1 VNFYDRRVA
10 TRQTTGTRAKDDDRT
25 KTCQILDSALGDGQL
40 SMEEHRQR
48 VAAATTAATLG
59 DLQSL
64 VGDLQTENAP
74 VQLPELKRQSRFKA
88 ANSDGAKRAWGYPLA
103 VTAVL
108 VVLGIAIGW
117 GLYGNSTSPLDF
129 TTDPGAK
136 PDGVVPVVLTPPKE
150 LQSLGGLSGLFEQMR
165 KKFGDT
171 TGYSLT
177 INPDDAYLQRSDP
190 RDDRRVLNYR
200 YQGGWGDPSEGTKSD
215 GQRVV
220 DLATFDL
227 PKVMALVKGA
237 PKTLEMGSQRIDDV
251 SINIDP
257 SRDPLTPDAVNI
269 RIAVDGEFGN
279 GTMELAPDGTVK
291 SITPVKSS

>member
-1 VNFYDRRVA
+1 VNFYDQRVA
-10 TRQTTGTRAKDDDRT
+10 TRQTAGTRAKDDDRT
-25 KTCQILDSALGDGQL
+25 RTCQILDGALGDGQL

-48 VAAATTAATLG
+48 VTAATTAATLG

-64 VGDLQTENAP
+64 VGDLQTEQA
-74 VQLPELKRQSRFKA
+74 LPELKKESRLRG
-88 ANSDGAKRAWGYPLA
+88 DGTKRAWGIPLA

-117 GLYGNSTSPLDF
+117 GLYGNSSSPLDF

-136 PDGVVPVVLTPPKE
+136 PDGVVPVVVTPPKE
-150 LQSLGGLSGLFEQMR
+150 LQSLGGLSGLFAQMR
-165 KKFGDT
+165 TKFGDT
-171 TGYSLT
+171 TGYSLS

-215 GQRVV
+215 SQRVV
-220 DLATFDL
+220 DLYNFDL
-227 PKVMALVKGA
+227 PKVMGLVKGA
-237 PKTLEMGSQRIDDV
+237 PQTLEMGSQRIDDV
-251 SINIDP
+251 TINLDP

-279 GTMELAPDGTVK
+279 GTMELAPDGTIK

>member
-1 VNFYDRRVA
+1 M
-10 TRQTTGTRAKDDDRT
+10 RQTAGTRAKDDDRT

-74 VQLPELKRQSRFKA
+74 VQLPELAKSRLGA
-88 ANSDGAKRAWGYPLA
+88 ARAKRAWGYTLA

-136 PDGVVPVVLTPPKE
+136 PDGVVPVVVTPPKE
-150 LQSLGGLSGLFEQMR
+150 LQSLGGLSGLFAQMR
-165 KKFGDT
+165 TKFGDT
-171 TGYSLT
+171 TGYSLS

-220 DLATFDL
+220 DLSNFEW

-237 PKTLEMGSQRIDDV
+237 PQTLEMGSQRIDDV

-279 GTMELAPDGTVK
+279 GTMELAPDGTIK

>member
-1 VNFYDRRVA
+1 MA
-10 TRQTTGTRAKDDDRT
+10 TRQTAGTRAKDDDRT
-25 KTCQILDSALGDGQL
+25 RTCQILDGALGDGQL

-64 VGDLQTENAP
+64 VGDLQTEQA
-74 VQLPELKRQSRFKA
+74 LPELKKESRLRA
-88 ANSDGAKRAWGYPLA
+88 DGTKRAWGIPLA

-136 PDGVVPVVLTPPKE
+136 PDGVVPVVVTPPKE
-150 LQSLGGLSGLFEQMR
+150 LQSLGGLSGLFAQMR
-165 KKFGDT
+165 TKFGDT
-171 TGYSLT
+171 TGYSLS
-177 INPDDAYLQRSDP
+177 INPDDAYLQRTDP

-220 DLATFDL
+220 DLSNFEW
-227 PKVMALVKGA
+227 PKVMGLVKGA
-237 PKTLEMGSQRIDDV
+237 PQTLEMGSQRIDDV
-251 SINIDP
+251 TINIDP

-279 GTMELAPDGTVK
+279 GTLELAPDGAIK
-291 SITPVKSS
+291 SITPVKTS

>member
-10 TRQTTGTRAKDDDRT
+10 TRQTAGTRAKDDDRT

-74 VQLPELKRQSRFKA
+74 VQLPDLKKSRLGSA
-88 ANSDGAKRAWGYPLA
+88 GANEGNRAWGYTLA

-117 GLYGNSTSPLDF
+117 GLYGNSSSPLDF

-136 PDGVVPVVLTPPKE
+136 PDGVVPVVITPPKE

-171 TGYSLT
+171 TGYSLS
-177 INPDDAYLQRSDP
+177 INPDVAYLQRSDP

-215 GQRVV
+215 GQRSV
-220 DLATFDL
+220 DLAKFDL

-237 PKTLEMGSQRIDDV
+237 PQTLNMGSQRIDDV

-269 RIAVDGEFGN
+269 RISVDGEFGN

-291 SITPVKSS
+291 AITPAKSS

>member
-10 TRQTTGTRAKDDDRT
+10 TRQTAGTRAKDDDRT

-40 SMEEHRQR
+40 SMDEHRQR

-74 VQLPELKRQSRFKA
+74 VQLPELTKSRLGA
-88 ANSDGAKRAWGYPLA
+88 ARAKRAWGYTLA
-103 VTAVL
+103 MTAVL
-108 VVLGIAIGW
+108 VVFGIAIGW

-136 PDGVVPVVLTPPKE
+136 PDGVVPVVVTPPKE

-177 INPDDAYLQRSDP
+177 INPADAYLQRSDP

-220 DLATFDL
+220 DLSTFEL
-227 PKVMALVKGA
+227 PTVMALVKGA
-237 PKTLEMGSQRIDDV
+237 PQTLDMGSQRIDDV

>member
-10 TRQTTGTRAKDDDRT
+10 TRQTAGTRAKDDDRT

-40 SMEEHRQR
+40 SMDEHRQR

-74 VQLPELKRQSRFKA
+74 VQLPELTKSRLGA
-88 ANSDGAKRAWGYPLA
+88 ARAKRAWGYTLA
-103 VTAVL
+103 MTAVL
-108 VVLGIAIGW
+108 VVFGIAIGW

-136 PDGVVPVVLTPPKE
+136 PDGVVPVVVTPPKE

-177 INPDDAYLQRSDP
+177 INPADAYLQRSDP

-220 DLATFDL
+220 DLSTFEL

-237 PKTLEMGSQRIDDV
+237 PQTLDMGSQRIDDV

>member
-1 VNFYDRRVA
+1 VA
-10 TRQTTGTRAKDDDRT
+10 TRQTAGTRAKDDDRT
-25 KTCQILDSALGDGQL
+25 KTCQILDGALGDGQL

-64 VGDLQTENAP
+64 VGDLQTED
-74 VQLPELKRQSRFKA
+74 VLPARLQESRKGA
-88 ANSDGAKRAWGYPLA
+88 AGGKRAWGFPLA

-136 PDGVVPVVLTPPKE
+136 PDGVVPIVNTPPTE

-171 TGYSLT
+171 NGYSLT
-177 INPDDAYLQRSDP
+177 IRPDRADLNRPDP
-190 RDDRRVLNYR
+190 RDDRRVLSYDYR
-200 YQGGWGDPSEGTKSD
+200 GGWGDPSSTTKSD
-215 GQRVV
+215 DDRVV
-220 DLATFDL
+220 DLAKFDF
-227 PKVMALVKGA
+227 PAIIGMAKGA
-237 PKTLEMGSQRIDDV
+237 PEILKLGSQNVTETRIDPE
-251 SINIDP
+251 P
-257 SRDPLTPDAVNI
+257 SKDPLDPDSLNI
-269 RIAVDGEFGN
+269 QIYVSGEVGSGYIQVAADGSCKVC
-279 GTMELAPDGTVK
+279 APAT
-291 SITPVKSS
+291 

>member
-1 VNFYDRRVA
+1 VNFYDQRVA
-10 TRQTTGTRAKDDDRT
+10 TRQTAGTRAKDDDRT
-25 KTCQILDSALGDGQL
+25 KTCQILDGALGDGQL

-64 VGDLQTENAP
+64 VGDLQTEQA
-74 VQLPELKRQSRFKA
+74 LPELKKESRLRA
-88 ANSDGAKRAWGYPLA
+88 DGAKRAWGYTLA

-136 PDGVVPVVLTPPKE
+136 PDGVVPVVVTPPKE
-150 LQSLGGLSGLFEQMR
+150 LQSLGGLSGLFAQMR
-165 KKFGDT
+165 TKFGDT
-171 TGYSLT
+171 IGYSLS
-177 INPDDAYLQRSDP
+177 INTDDAYLQRTDP

-215 GQRVV
+215 SQRVV
-220 DLATFDL
+220 DLANFDL

-237 PKTLEMGSQRIDDV
+237 PQTLEMGSQRIDGV

-257 SRDPLTPDAVNI
+257 SRDPLTPDAINI

-279 GTMELAPDGTVK
+279 ATMELAPDGAIK
-291 SITPVKSS
+291 SITPAKSS

>member
-1 VNFYDRRVA
+1 VA
-10 TRQTTGTRAKDDDRT
+10 TRQTAGTRAKDDDRT
-25 KTCQILDSALGDGQL
+25 RTCQILDGALGDGQL

-48 VAAATTAATLG
+48 VAAATIAATLG

-64 VGDLQTENAP
+64 VGDLQTEQA
-74 VQLPELKRQSRFKA
+74 LPELKKESRLRA
-88 ANSDGAKRAWGYPLA
+88 DGAKRAWGYTLA

-136 PDGVVPVVLTPPKE
+136 PDGVVPVVVTPPKE
-150 LQSLGGLSGLFEQMR
+150 LQSLGGLSGLFAQMR
-165 KKFGDT
+165 TKFGDT
-171 TGYSLT
+171 TGYSLS

-220 DLATFDL
+220 DLSNFEF
-227 PKVMALVKGA
+227 PKVMAKVKGA
-237 PKTLEMGSQRIDDV
+237 PQTLEMGSQRIDDV
-251 SINIDP
+251 TINIDP
-257 SRDPLTPDAVNI
+257 SRDPLTPDAINI

-291 SITPVKSS
+291 SITPAKSP

>member
-1 VNFYDRRVA
+1 VNFYDQRVA
-10 TRQTTGTRAKDDDRT
+10 TRQTAGTRAKDDDRT

-59 DLQSL
+59 DLQTL
-64 VGDLQTENAP
+64 VGDLQTE
-74 VQLPELKRQSRFKA
+74 QTLPELKKESRFRA
-88 ANSDGAKRAWGYPLA
+88 DGAKRAWGYPLA

-117 GLYGNSTSPLDF
+117 GLYGNSSSPLDF

-136 PDGVVPVVLTPPKE
+136 PDGVVPVVVTPPKE
-150 LQSLGGLSGLFEQMR
+150 LQSLGGLSGLFAQMR
-165 KKFGDT
+165 TKFGDA
-171 TGYSLT
+171 TGYSLS

-220 DLATFDL
+220 DLANFDW

-237 PKTLEMGSQRIDDV
+237 PRTLEMGSQRIDDV

-279 GTMELAPDGTVK
+279 GTMELAPDGTIK
-291 SITPVKSS
+291 SITPAKSS

>member
-1 VNFYDRRVA
+1 VNFYDQRVA
-10 TRQTTGTRAKDDDRT
+10 TRQTAGTRAKDDDRT
-25 KTCQILDSALGDGQL
+25 RTCQILDGALGDGQL

-64 VGDLQTENAP
+64 VGDLQTEQA
-74 VQLPELKRQSRFKA
+74 LPELKRESRLRA
-88 ANSDGAKRAWGYPLA
+88 DGTKRAWGYSLA

-117 GLYGNSTSPLDF
+117 GLYGNSSSPLDF

-136 PDGVVPVVLTPPKE
+136 PDGVVPVVVTPPKE

-165 KKFGDT
+165 TKFGDT
-171 TGYSLT
+171 TGYSLS

-220 DLATFDL
+220 DLAKFDL

-237 PKTLEMGSQRIDDV
+237 AKTLDMGSQRIDDV
-251 SINIDP
+251 TINIDP

-279 GTMELAPDGTVK
+279 GTLELAPDGTVK
-291 SITPVKSS
+291 SITPAKSP

>member
-1 VNFYDRRVA
+1 MNSYDQRVA
-10 TRQTTGTRAKDDDRT
+10 TRQTAGTRAKDDDRT
-25 KTCQILDSALGDGQL
+25 RTCQILDGALGDGQL

-64 VGDLQTENAP
+64 VGDLQTEQA
-74 VQLPELKRQSRFKA
+74 LPELKKESRLRA
-88 ANSDGAKRAWGYPLA
+88 DGTKRAWGIPLA

-136 PDGVVPVVLTPPKE
+136 PDGVVPVVVTPPKE
-150 LQSLGGLSGLFEQMR
+150 LQSLGGLSGLFAQMR
-165 KKFGDT
+165 TKFGDT
-171 TGYSLT
+171 TGYSLS
-177 INPDDAYLQRSDP
+177 INPDDAYLQRTDP

-220 DLATFDL
+220 DLSNFEW
-227 PKVMALVKGA
+227 PKVMGLVKGA
-237 PKTLEMGSQRIDDV
+237 PQTLEMGSQRIDDV
-251 SINIDP
+251 TINIDP

-279 GTMELAPDGTVK
+279 GTLELAPDGAIK
-291 SITPVKSS
+291 SITPVKTS

>member
-1 VNFYDRRVA
+1 VNFYDQRVA
-10 TRQTTGTRAKDDDRT
+10 TRQTVGTRAKDDDRT
-25 KTCQILDSALGDGQL
+25 RTCQILDGALGDGQL

-64 VGDLQTENAP
+64 VGDLQTEQAM
-74 VQLPELKRQSRFKA
+74 PELKKESRLRA
-88 ANSDGAKRAWGYPLA
+88 DGAKRAWGYPLA

-117 GLYGNSTSPLDF
+117 GLYGNSSSPLDF

-136 PDGVVPVVLTPPKE
+136 PDGVVPVVVTPPKE

-165 KKFGDT
+165 TRFGDT
-171 TGYSLT
+171 TGYSLS

-220 DLATFDL
+220 DLAHFDL

-237 PKTLEMGSQRIDDV
+237 PKTLDMGSQRIDDV
-251 SINIDP
+251 SINVDP

-279 GTMELAPDGTVK
+279 GTMELAPDGTIK
-291 SITPVKSS
+291 SITPAKSS